1 MFKGHAVFG
10 IASLEILAKSMQ
22 TIVEDCASAAK
33 SKDARDKYFQTYVGD
48 YGACSSKAL
57 RSELPSLEVRFMFF
71 FLKLDGGHVEKK
83 PSDSGRKLFGI
94 ECRDRAFRHISKT
107 GCMPPWCI
115 IPPQRDSCGRRHSR
129 TDQKIHLERCCCSNG
144 RIIPAPTRCRCSS
157 WISIREHQFCFENCE
172 ASSDYSKRCFVLR
185 FQS

>member
-1 MFKGHAVFG
+1 MLERVCQAHAVYGMFKGHAVFG

-71 FLKLDGGHVEKK
+71 FLNWMVG
-83 PSDSGRKLFGI
+83 
-94 ECRDRAFRHISKT
+94 
-107 GCMPPWCI
+107 M
-115 IPPQRDSCGRRHSR
+115 
-129 TDQKIHLERCCCSNG
+129 
-144 RIIPAPTRCRCSS
+144 
-157 WISIREHQFCFENCE
+157 
-172 ASSDYSKRCFVLR
+172 
-185 FQS
+185 